1 MSVKDFFDKG
11 YSISSIRE
19 TSQDRLREDIE
30 SKRYVEAYIK
40 RRDRHFPN
48 VDFTTASN
56 FSRFGSAEL
65 YYDDTIRRIYQT
77 YPYDGSLAEKI
88 EWENSSTYFDLHLF
102 ENEYPRTNGFVSFN
116 SASHT
121 YTSTN
126 SNNIYSSSAPQYIL
140 FKGGPNADSNGNYK
154 KEITAGPSSDHISK
168 ANIFNT
174 ASQHTNNLELDL
186 DKGLTVEFWM
196 KKDGWVSTDTTKI
209 ENIFHL
215 AKSGSTGETYGQ
227 QLRISTS
234 GQGHTGDIS
243 FEILSGSVQL
253 LFTHN
258 VGSSTLV
265 ADGLWHHY
273 AFTAKTKA
281 SETIS
286 NLYVDGTRQSQKSV
300 GSTINAVSGPMRAA
314 LGALCQPDERSSTQY
329 ADEGWG
335 NIVSS
340 SFDEFRYWKTE
351 RTAQQIGRF
360 WKEQVGGGTN
370 TDDIKYDKISNP
382 VDLGVYYKF
391 NEGKT
396 GVAGLDSSVLDY
408 SGRVTNGNFINYTSV
423 CRDTGSAMT
432 ISGKAEREFKDP
444 IIYSSHPDVV
454 SLISDKQN
462 SGSMHD
468 YESTSALVNMLPAW
482 IIEEDEEKSSNLKNV
497 LQIIGSF
504 FDDLYLQIE
513 SLPRL
518 RDINYP
524 YDAKY
529 EKPLPFAD
537 RLLTSRGFDA
547 PELFADASLLAKY
560 LERGE
565 KVLFEKKLYEVKN
578 TIYQNIYNNLSY
590 IQKSKGTLKSI
601 RNFLRCFG
609 VDEELIKLN
618 IYANN
623 ETFKIE
629 DKHTYSSL
637 QKRYIDFDDPE
648 TRFDANGEHQDSFTA
663 TAYQYWDS
671 KNSNSLSYIPAV
683 SEDMSLGS
691 SLTIQA
697 DVLFPKRKVGD
708 TKDGIFPGNISSIF
722 GLDTVEPSN
731 DDLSYAK
738 TSNSA
743 VDANDVNI
751 NITAVKSTVDK
762 RNASF
767 HIAASGAADFQSA
780 DIESDTFLE
789 VYDNERWNFAFRV
802 RPEKY
807 PLANV
812 VEQSLSGSNPYVYE
826 LYGVSHMSNVLQ
838 NEFTI
843 SGSLTLA
850 QAKKFFTNPKRLY
863 VGAKRENFTGS
874 LLTPSDVKVTSLR
887 FWFDYLSDDTIK
899 GHSLDASTYGA
910 SAPGKNSNFYNA
922 KNSLFN
928 YEIPQIETLAL
939 NWQMDNI
946 TGSDDFGRFKIQDF
960 SSGSATAISSSHYGA
975 LTSLTKKFYP
985 GRGDKFIANSDQAI
999 DIDFLSTSKLKLP
1012 EVVNSD
1018 DMVKVLSQFDDVTFT
1033 RDTNYIRHFFA
1044 VEKSMYQTISQ
1055 EMLRY
1060 FATVADFNNLIG
1072 EPVNRYRTHYK
1083 RMEKLR
1089 DLFFSRVE
1097 EDPDLDKFLEFY
1109 TWIDNAVS
1117 MMISQL
1123 IPVSA
1128 NSAEFLRNMV
1138 ESHILERN
1146 KYWSK
1151 FPTLEI
1157 ESREPFAPILG
1168 VNELLYNWKFG
1179 HAPLPATATALIRV
1193 AVTMPA
1199 NGETVTLTDADGNT
1213 VVYKFDHSSDTANGS
1228 LHSDGSSVNVG
1239 ISSAVAASGTTISS
1253 VALTRLASAINATTE
1268 FSNGKTLNIEAES
1281 FNAIFSPQ
1289 KYETTLSVHIGLRQK
1304 TAGTAGNTSISS
1316 NIDLLEVLDHPA
1328 PGPGNFPKGVYSYG
1342 HPQSSP
1348 TSTGFQHGSG
1358 NDENQNRLWWE
1369 ERADRTN
1376 QTISSS
1382 VGAINTA
1389 RNTLLRRKTTKSPV
1403 LGTNMQIT
1411 SDISLQQEDTTKYS
1425 GSSYVIRALNR
1436 PYKLEGEQV
1445 LSYKGGANPT
1455 SAKKVDF
1462 YKGVTKFSSDDH
1474 YIFLDK
1480 DNEIDIKSNLN
1491 EELPDEHTKKVVRF
1505 NALTQIPNELSL
1517 SHSSQDNRDDTEFTD
1532 TKSTLIVP
1540 FSIYSGSV
1548 ETGYQKHVEAYMT
1561 HVEFA
1566 NMHHDAYGNDA
1577 EIPMQ
1582 GPFTEKYVGGNQH
1595 RHVNLNINATD
1606 HSHNRAEAWHMDV
1619 FSARSTTIFD
1629 TDFNDFFSAR
1639 SIDTT
1644 NGFVSV
1650 TDHDELSFG
1659 ANAGGTANAEFSI
1672 SAWFYPTSTTS
1683 GYIISKWTEYA
1694 IQLKYTGT
1702 TPSIVIY
1709 VYDDDTSNYYKVTV
1723 SEAQFGD
1730 TIDLNKWNHLVFTW
1744 KDSTGGTETVY
1755 LNGNKATATSKS
1767 LAGSYSKMHNNGKVV
1782 KLGAFASADASGGD
1796 NFNGLL
1802 DEVSAWDA
1810 VLTEDDVTRIYNDGY
1825 PTNLTFHDKG
1835 SSLVAWWRPTKTES
1849 TTLPDVI
1856 SDNEG
1861 TLVDLTTS
1869 NLVSNTPSIAAGED
1883 YIGSGKTELPYT
1895 GSYRTLNDYD
1905 YWNPSG
1911 GNAAVP
1917 WNVSQSGPA
1926 PGIPNTGPQ
1935 YPYHGTGYAIAR
1947 VSNNQGKNF
1956 GLITPLI
1963 DGSDAES
1970 QFELNFHY
1978 HMYGPDVGTF
1988 KVQHSQDRNFAIGVT
2003 DLLVDWNPD
2012 GGGATAFFAHGQQQ
2026 TSSTDA
2032 WKRASVDLAD
2042 YNKTRF
2048 YLRFLYESTAL
2059 PHGDIA
2065 LDEVILT
2072 AGETGSFRI
2081 LDPGYRTPHKP
2092 RAIYTRGEY
2101 AKRPVN
2107 IRNIEMTGAS
2117 PTKAGNYLNR
2127 YEYLNVVGTSAN
2139 DPWFRE
2145 HHQLL
2150 GGRTASLGPINPAT
2164 GSSITRILQNRIY
2177 VAANGAPISSRSGS
2191 FFGDEYTLQDR
2202 SFLSGTIKNRTR
2214 FVSRFSSPGDHETLS
2229 RGYLDINHEV
2239 YSVYNAMPYRNR
2251 FIRQKYNSQ
2260 VAAHM
2265 GLYGVSTHTD
2275 AIAATL
2281 ANAIDVNGAPGTGEF
2296 LTINVPTEAGGVGS
2310 VRLFFVDLV
2319 NVSQRPGVLAGTT
2332 VDDICINKGLFEGV
2346 ASTVENIRDR
2356 IKAAIDGTTDPNVAP
2371 GTGLPGGQDNGHFNS
2386 AMTFGAGSG
2395 LTSAAVDTDKIT
2407 LTHTAGG
2414 TIGNN
2419 VQLTKDTAQIVFPN
2433 STSEQNLAGGTNAT
2447 SRVFGTETVGSI
2459 RSEDYSISGDAAV
2472 HKYPR
2477 NTLHRLQ
2484 HVAAAASG
2492 APGDSTSTGGQT
2504 TAARLHGT
2512 PETGSVHDN
2521 GFISHMIPRTDSQ
2534 YTWITGS
2541 LIS

>member
-286 NLYVDGTRQSQKSV
+286 NLYIDGTRQSQKSV

-629 DKHTYSSL
+629 DNHTYSSL
-637 QKRYIDFDDPE
+637 QKRYIDFDDSE

-1213 VVYKFDHSSDTANGS
+1213 VVYKFDHSSDTADGS

-1328 PGPGNFPKGVYSYG
+1328 PGPGNFPKGLYSYG
-1342 HPQSSP
+1342 HPQSPP

-1644 NGFVSV
+1644 DGFVSIA
-1650 TDHDELSFG
+1650 DHDELSFG
-1659 ANAGGTANAEFSI
+1659 ANATGGATATLSY
-1672 SAWFYPTSTTS
+1672 SLWFYPTRELS
-1683 GYIISKWTEYA
+1683 GYMLHKYEEYG
-1694 IQLKYTGT
+1694 IQLKYVDT
-1702 TPSIVIY
+1702 TASIEVRMF
-1709 VYDDDTSNYYKVTV
+1709 DNDNNNYYKINV
-1723 SEAQFGD
+1723 SETQFGD

-1744 KDSTGGTETVY
+1744 NDGSSSPNLEHTVY
-1755 LNGNKATATSKS
+1755 LNGNKASATTTNIQ
-1767 LAGSYSKMHNNGKVV
+1767 GT
-1782 KLGAFASADASGGD
+1782 FASVHNRGRVLKIGGFGSSD
-1796 NFNGLL
+1796 TTAGTRFNGLL
-1802 DEVSAWDA
+1802 DEISAWDV
-1810 VLTEDDVTRIYNDGY
+1810 VLTEDDVTKIYNDGY
-1825 PTNLTFHDKG
+1825 PTNLTFHDRG
-1835 SSLVAWWRPTKTES
+1835 SNLVAWWRPTKTES

-1856 SDNEG
+1856 SDHEG

-2059 PHGDIA
+2059 PHGDVA
-2065 LDEVILT
+2065 LDEVVLT

-2092 RAIYTRGEY
+2092 RAIYTRSEY

-2191 FFGDEYTLQDR
+2191 VEDFADEYTLQDR

-2265 GLYGVSTHTD
+2265 GLYGVSTHQETR
-2275 AIAATL
+2275 
-2281 ANAIDVNGAPGTGEF
+2281 F
-2296 LTINVPTEAGGVGS
+2296 
-2310 VRLFFVDLV
+2310 
-2319 NVSQRPGVLAGTT
+2319 GTT
-2332 VDDICINKGLFEGV
+2332 SGSIQ
-2346 ASTVENIRDR
+2346 
-2356 IKAAIDGTTDPNVAP
+2356 NVAQP
-2371 GTGLPGGQDNGHFNS
+2371 NQP
-2386 AMTFGAGSG
+2386 
-2395 LTSAAVDTDKIT
+2395 
-2407 LTHTAGG
+2407 
-2414 TIGNN
+2414 NN
-2419 VQLTKDTAQIVFPN
+2419 AY
-2433 STSEQNLAGGTNAT
+2433 G
-2447 SRVFGTETVGSI
+2447 I
-2459 RSEDYSISGDAAV
+2459 RGEPAV

-2484 HVAAAASG
+2484 HVAAAADG
-2492 APGDSTSTGGQT
+2492 APGDISAGNTAATATITAVAEASLVDTKDFTLTNAAGVTITFNFTGGKNTSTNSAAYDATSNTTVDIGYADLASGSPTATAYQILTRINAGTGIDMTAQQFGADVVVTQDTLGSPGNRTNTDEGTGLTVGNFTGGNSCPQT